1 MSVINAKTRRAP
13 RWRRRKEDRPA
24 EIIAAALES
33 FTERGF
39 AATRLDDIAARAG
52 VTRGTLYLYFPS
64 KEELFKAVI
73 RQHIVPVIERGE
85 GMMEAGAAANVPT
98 AELLSQLILSFPALV
113 LSSSVSAIPKLI
125 ISEAGNFPDLARFY
139 LDEVIARG
147 RRLIAAILARGVAR
161 GEFRAIDD
169 DAFFSIMGPMLV
181 MALWKHSLGRY
192 DKGGFDPQRLCR
204 AHVELLLNGLQKPGG
219 R

>member
-1 MSVINAKTRRAP
+1 MSVISAKTRRAP

-39 AATRLDDIAARAG
+39 AATRLDDIAERAG
-52 VTRGTLYLYFPS
+52 VTRGTLYLYFPG

-73 RQHIVPVIERGE
+73 RQRIVPVLERGE
-85 GMMEAGAAANVPT
+85 GMMAAGAAANTST
-98 AELLSQLILSFPALV
+98 AELLTQLILSFPDLMLNA
-113 LSSSVSAIPKLI
+113 SVSAIPKLI

-147 RRLIAAILARGVAR
+147 RRLIKAILARGVAR
-161 GEFRAIDD
+161 GEFRAIGEE
-169 DAFFSIMGPMLV
+169 AFFSIMGPMLV

-192 DKGGFDPQRLCR
+192 DTSGVDPHRLCR
-204 AHVELLLNGLQKPGG
+204 THVDLILNGLKAGG